1 MVDFSTQPD
10 RINLQ
15 YRSRKKSNAGE
26 NVELP
31 LRLLVLGNFKGDKQ
45 HTPIEER
52 KTVEVTQKNFDVAM
66 RESDVKLTLNDDTSQ
81 TLHFQSLKDFHPD
94 NIIHQHATLR
104 LYALL
109 RDRLSELHHPMN
121 YGKTR
126 AQAMTELKFAFG
138 ELVKHYYRQKKHS
151 STEENKV

>member
-1 MVDFSTQPD
+1 MVDFSTPPD

-15 YRSRKKSNAGE
+15 YRSSRKSDAGE

-52 KTVEVTQKNFDVAM
+52 KTVDITQKNFDVAM
-66 RESDVKLTLNDDTSQ
+66 RESEVKLTLNDDTSQ
-81 TLHFQSLKDFHPD
+81 ILHFRSLKDFHPD
-94 NIIHQHATLR
+94 KIIQQHDTLR
-104 LYALL
+104 HYELL
-109 RDRLSELHHPMN
+109 RRRLTEIKHPIN
-121 YGKTR
+121 FGKTR

-138 ELVKHYYRQKKHS
+138 ELVKHYYRQKKHA